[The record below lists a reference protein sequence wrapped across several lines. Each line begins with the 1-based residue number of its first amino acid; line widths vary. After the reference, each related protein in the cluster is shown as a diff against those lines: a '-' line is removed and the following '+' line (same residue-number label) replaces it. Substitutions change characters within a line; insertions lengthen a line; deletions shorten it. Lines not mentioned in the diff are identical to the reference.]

1 MKINN
6 NFLILNIYNQYIY
19 KYNVNKFLFKF
30 NLNNL
35 NNTFFVFKKEKIYT
49 KLKYSRV
56 PQIDYV
62 SGGVASLLAGL
73 LGFLVTEKF
82 GFELLDSL
90 DFYVLLYYIIFIFAV
105 LRILYKTFIS
115 FGLISVFKTY
125 LLFIKFIKILFNII
139 KK

>member
-1 MKINN
+1 MKINS

-19 KYNVNKFLFKF
+19 KYNVNKFFFKF
-30 NLNNL
+30 SLNNL

-90 DFYVLLYYIIFIFAV
+90 DFYILLYYIIFIFAV

-115 FGLISVFKTY
+115 FGLICVFKTY
-125 LLFIKFIKILFNII
+125 LLFIKFIRILFNII

>member
-1 MKINN
+1 MKINS

-19 KYNVNKFLFKF
+19 KYNVNKFFFKF
-30 NLNNL
+30 SLNNL

-90 DFYVLLYYIIFIFAV
+90 DFYILLYYIIFIFAV

-115 FGLISVFKTY
+115 FGLICIFKTY
-125 LLFIKFIKILFNII
+125 LLFIKFIRILFNII